1 MAKTRGR
8 PAAKATVA
16 VVDPSETT
24 KSVGPKTQL
33 NPEETS
39 PPRVFITPENLSTE
53 ARIVTLENPR
63 FAKPDR
69 YLVCPERG
77 FHEFKRIAAPKS
89 TPRSWLLVSDDDA
102 AASTTEDTIK
112 DEGKSKE
119 ADSTSRDGYVVKAP
133 DLFVATPI
141 DSLFMILP
149 ALAPPPP
156 PKNSATPKRLFLSSD
171 DYVDTLASISP
182 HLRKFLGTGKL
193 RVQLER
199 RMAAVCDTVEAGD
212 ESMFRLNEDKL
223 CGELLRK
230 AKKMA
235 GYELP
240 ASMEEKLIR
249 KALEAPVL
257 SIKRDESAVGGSQ
270 DVHSTQP
277 ASEIST
283 PQTESQD
290 SQATDLT
297 SDTTATSLSEDST
310 AATSVSDDQSEAA
323 KDGKT
328 TPQPID
334 APGGVAE
341 LLRLRTAFF
350 VICSNYLAPHLSDM
364 LKNTILSP
372 SSPIDFKPLDTHI
385 AHLTKLRQDALAA
398 RSLGDYSRKRAMV
411 GDDEELEARAE
422 KKRKQ
427 DEEDKRK
434 KAGESRGVKN
444 LKKVN
449 TTGMKK
455 MSDFFKKK

>member
-1 MAKTRGR
+1 MVKTRGR
-8 PAAKATVA
+8 PATKAAVA
-16 VVDPSETT
+16 VTDASETT
-24 KSVGPKTQL
+24 KSVGPKVQL

-53 ARIVTLENPR
+53 ARILTLQNPR
-63 FAKPDR
+63 FAKHDR
-69 YLVCPERG
+69 YIVCPERG
-77 FHEFKRIAAPKS
+77 FHEFKRILAPKS
-89 TPRSWLLVSDDDA
+89 TPRSWLLVSDDDSA
-102 AASTTEDTIK
+102 TSTNKGTTK
-112 DEGKSKE
+112 DEGEPKE
-119 ADSTSRDGYVVKAP
+119 VDSTSKDGYVMKAP

-149 ALAPPPP
+149 ALAPLPPT
-156 PKNSATPKRLFLSSD
+156 KNSETPKHD
-171 DYVDTLASISP
+171 DYFDTLTSASP
-182 HLRKFLGTGKL
+182 HLRTFLGTGKL

-199 RMAAVCDTVEAGD
+199 RMTAVCDTVEAGD
-212 ESMFRLNEDKL
+212 ELMFRLNEDKL
-223 CGELLRK
+223 CAELLRK

-235 GYELP
+235 GHELP

-257 SIKRDESAVGGSQ
+257 SIKREQSAIGGSQ
-270 DVHSTQP
+270 DDHSTLP
-277 ASEIST
+277 ASEIPT
-283 PQTESQD
+283 PRTDSQD
-290 SQATDLT
+290 SQATD
-297 SDTTATSLSEDST
+297 SSGDTTATSLSKAST
-310 AATSVSDDQSEAA
+310 TATSVSDDQAEAA
-323 KDGKT
+323 KDEKT
-328 TPQPID
+328 SPQPVD
-334 APGGVAE
+334 ASDGVAE

-350 VICSNYLAPHLSDM
+350 FICSNYLAPHLSDM
-364 LKNTILSP
+364 LKKTILSP
-372 SSPIDFKPLDTHI
+372 SSPIDFKPLDTHL

-411 GDDEELEARAE
+411 GNDEEAEARAE

-427 DEEDKRK
+427 DEDDKKK

>member
-24 KSVGPKTQL
+24 KSVGPKAQL
-33 NPEETS
+33 NPEEKS

-182 HLRKFLGTGKL
+182 YLRNFLGTGKL

-270 DVHSTQP
+270 D
-277 ASEIST
+277 
-283 PQTESQD
+283 D

-334 APGGVAE
+334 APDGVAE
-341 LLRLRTAFF
+341 LLRLRTALFF
-350 VICSNYLAPHLSDM
+350 ICSNYLAPHLSDM